1 MQKVLNLPSIRGF
14 LCRSTTQCRRIHLTR
29 MSSNLVRALI
39 MGPPGSGK
47 GTVSERIVNTFS
59 VTHLSSGDVLRSQIK
74 EGTEV
79 GLKAKEIVEKGELVP
94 DEIMIELILNKMKE
108 LGEGSWLLDGFPR
121 TVVQAEKLSEKQELD
136 IVINLDVPFETII
149 DRISKRWIHPGSG
162 KTYNLDFSPPKVPGK
177 DDETGEDLVQRDDD
191 KPETVRQRLTQYESL
206 TKPLIEFYEEKGLLK
221 SFSGT
226 ETNVIWPKV
235 KDYLSE
241 NFLKK

>member
-1 MQKVLNLPSIRGF
+1 
-14 LCRSTTQCRRIHLTR
+14 

-108 LGEGSWLLDGFPR
+108 LGEGSWLLDGELER
-121 TVVQAEKLSEKQELD
+121 TKVVLHCSHVKIRAHIYPYFSSSAVFLHIVEKTRLE
-136 IVINLDVPFETII
+136 F
-149 DRISKRWIHPGSG
+149 RIKC
-162 KTYNLDFSPPKVPGK
+162 
-177 DDETGEDLVQRDDD
+177 
-191 KPETVRQRLTQYESL
+191 
-206 TKPLIEFYEEKGLLK
+206 
-221 SFSGT
+221 
-226 ETNVIWPKV
+226 
-235 KDYLSE
+235 
-241 NFLKK
+241 

>member
-1 MQKVLNLPSIRGF
+1 MHGTLRLIR
-14 LCRSTTQCRRIHLTR
+14 RSLYTPTKQVGKIHLSR
-29 MSSNLVRALI
+29 MSSKPVRALI

-79 GLKAKEIVEKGELVP
+79 GLKAKEIVEKGGLVP
-94 DEIMIELILNKMKE
+94 DEIVIELILNKMKE

-121 TVVQAEKLSEKQELD
+121 TVIQAEKLSEKQELD
-136 IVINLDVPFETII
+136 IVVNLNVPFETII

-177 DDETGEDLVQRDDD
+177 DDETGDDLVQRDDD
-191 KPETVRQRLTQYESL
+191 KPETVRQRLTQYENM
-206 TKPLIEFYEEKGLLK
+206 TKPLIDFYDKKGLLK

-241 NFLKK
+241 NFFKQ